1 MGQFKPM
8 VKMMTTEPTIELK
21 LKKGGAVE
29 HPKKMMNGGVMSG
42 LASAPTPGARG
53 GMAPAARPKKPS
65 MAARR
70 AAMMGMKEG
79 GDTALQKHASMP
91 ASKAHKGLKTGGVV
105 MGQGGFKKGGA
116 VPASGILPVAE
127 SERGA
132 KGYKNTKMHTAQ
144 GEDHTPKKTGDVKLG
159 NAGGFKKGGK
169 ACYAKGGGVEG
180 NVSTSKPGVTN
191 TTTGEV
197 KKGNAGGYKK
207 GGKAKKMAG
216 GGLTEEQKINVSKGR
231 APDDGG
237 TRYEANPRTVTPPP
251 PVTPPEPPVR
261 KFVDPRPRVL
271 PPPSRTLPNRRGPM
285 EYAKGGNA
293 AKKAFAA
300 GGSVNDSGRP
310 VAYPAKPV
318 SKSVKNNLQS
328 GTFKKGGKVKM
339 AEGGKIPA
347 EAQSAIKQSDAER
360 AFRDYEKAEAAE
372 NKAMRDS
379 ILGAPKRMFDA
390 AKSLFKGKEAPS
402 GSVTKTEKSVTVAPS
417 KKRGGSVK
425 C

>member
-8 VKMMTTEPTIELK
+8 VKMMTTEPSIELK
-21 LKKGGAVE
+21 LKKGGAVS

-42 LASAPTPGARG
+42 LAAAPTPGARG
-53 GMAPAARPKKPS
+53 GMAPAMRPKKPT

-79 GDTALQKHASMP
+79 GDTALQKHAAMP

-105 MGQGGFKKGGA
+105 MGQGGFKEGGA
-116 VPASGILPVAE
+116 VPKSGILPVSE

-132 KGYKNTKMHTAQ
+132 GSYKNTKMHTAE
-144 GEDHTPKKTGDVKLG
+144 GEHHTPKKTGEVKMG
-159 NAGGFKKGGK
+159 NAGGYKKGGK

-197 KKGNAGGYKK
+197 KKGNAGGFKK
-207 GGKAKKMAG
+207 GGSANKMAMG
-216 GGLTEEQKINVSKGR
+216 GPSAAKPVLLDSLLMREPGGR
-231 APDDGG
+231 GIRRKEGG
-237 TRYEANPRTVTPPP
+237 
-251 PVTPPEPPVR
+251 
-261 KFVDPRPRVL
+261 
-271 PPPSRTLPNRRGPM
+271 
-285 EYAKGGNA
+285 A

-328 GTFKKGGKVKM
+328 GTFKHGGKVKM

-347 EAQSAIKQSDAER
+347 EAQSAIKQADAER
-360 AFRDYEKAEAAE
+360 AFRDYEKAETAE
-372 NKAMRDS
+372 NKAMRDA
-379 ILGAPKRMFDA
+379 ILGAPKRMFEA
-390 AKSLFKGKEAPS
+390 AKGLFKGKEAPS
-402 GSVTKTEKSVTVAPS
+402 GSVTKTEKSVTVTPS

>member
-8 VKMMTTEPTIELK
+8 VKMMTTEPSIELK
-21 LKKGGAVE
+21 LKKGGAVS
-29 HPKKMMNGGVMSG
+29 HPKKMMNGGVMGG
-42 LASAPTPGARG
+42 LAAAPTPGARG

-79 GDTALQKHASMP
+79 GDTALQKHAAMP

-105 MGQGGFKKGGA
+105 MGQGGFKEGGVIKSTKG
-116 VPASGILPVAE
+116 E
-127 SERGA
+127 
-132 KGYKNTKMHTAQ
+132 TKMVTAQ
-144 GEDHTPKKTGDVKLG
+144 GEHHTPKKTGEVKMG
-159 NAGGFKKGGK
+159 NAGGYKKGGK

-197 KKGNAGGYKK
+197 KKGNAGGYMK
-207 GGKAKKMAG
+207 GG
-216 GGLTEEQKINVSKGR
+216 
-231 APDDGG
+231 
-237 TRYEANPRTVTPPP
+237 
-251 PVTPPEPPVR
+251 
-261 KFVDPRPRVL
+261 
-271 PPPSRTLPNRRGPM
+271 
-285 EYAKGGNA
+285 A

-328 GTFKKGGKVKM
+328 GTFKHGGKVKM

-347 EAQSAIKQSDAER
+347 EAQSAIKQADAER
-360 AFRDYEKAEAAE
+360 AFRDYEKAETAE
-372 NKAMRDS
+372 NKAMRDA
-379 ILGAPKRMFDA
+379 ILGAPKRMFEA
-390 AKSLFKGKEAPS
+390 AKGLFKGKEAPS
-402 GSVTKTEKSVTVAPS
+402 GSVTKTEKSVTVTPS

>member
-8 VKMMTTEPTIELK
+8 VKMMTTEPSIELK
-21 LKKGGAVE
+21 LKKGGSVS

-42 LASAPTPGARG
+42 LAAAPTPGARG
-53 GMAPAARPKKPS
+53 GMAPAMRPKKPT

-79 GDTALQKHASMP
+79 GDTALQKHAAMP

-105 MGQGGFKKGGA
+105 MGQGGFKEGGA
-116 VPASGILPVAE
+116 VPKSGILPVSE

-132 KGYKNTKMHTAQ
+132 KGYVKTKMVTAE
-144 GEDHTPKKTGDVKLG
+144 GEHHTPKKTGEVKMG
-159 NAGGFKKGGK
+159 NAGGYKKGGK

-180 NVSTSKPGVTN
+180 NVSTSKPGKTN

-197 KKGNAGGYKK
+197 RLGNAGGFKKGGSAKKMAMGGLSAARGKPRFSMEPEKEGNFSFGEMYTPETPEPPKYKK
-207 GGKAKKMAG
+207 GG
-216 GGLTEEQKINVSKGR
+216 T
-231 APDDGG
+231 
-237 TRYEANPRTVTPPP
+237 
-251 PVTPPEPPVR
+251 
-261 KFVDPRPRVL
+261 
-271 PPPSRTLPNRRGPM
+271 
-285 EYAKGGNA
+285 

-328 GTFKKGGKVKM
+328 GTFKHGGSIKMNKGG
-339 AEGGKIPA
+339 IPA
-347 EAQSAIKQSDAER
+347 EAQSAIKQADAER
-360 AFRDYEKAEAAE
+360 AFRDYEKAETAE
-372 NKAMRDS
+372 NKAMRDA
-379 ILGAPKRMFDA
+379 ILGAPKRMFEA
-390 AKSLFKGKEAPS
+390 AKGLFKGKEAPS
-402 GSVTKTEKSVTVAPS
+402 GSVTKTEKSVTVTPS